1 MVRVHAALFPCTSYM
16 ENTKKGE
23 NYMSETKQGTVK
35 WFSAKK
41 GYGFITGEDGTDY
54 FAHFSQIQ
62 MDGFRNLSGKESV
75 QFEVGEDANGRPL
88 AVNIVPLVLEAEEA
102 EA

>member
-1 MVRVHAALFPCTSYM
+1 MPPCFHVTDAWKIKKRRELYVRNKT
-16 ENTKKGE
+16 
-23 NYMSETKQGTVK
+23 GTVK

-88 AVNIVPLVLEAEEA
+88 AVNIVPLVLEAGETEA
-102 EA
+102 

>member
-1 MVRVHAALFPCTSYM
+1 
-16 ENTKKGE
+16 
-23 NYMSETKQGTVK
+23 MSETKQGTVK

-41 GYGFITGEDGTDY
+41 GNGFITGEDGTDY

>member
-1 MVRVHAALFPCTSYM
+1 
-16 ENTKKGE
+16 
-23 NYMSETKQGTVK
+23 MSETKQGTVK

-88 AVNIVPLVLEAEEA
+88 AVNIVPLVLEAGETEA
-102 EA
+102 YTLQKFPTQKKKQNASQDKTQDL